1 MREGS
6 RPPDAPAAPAG
17 AGQADGDA
25 GDVHA
30 LRERISALCAASVR
44 ISASLDLPTLLGEIV
59 DSARALTGARY
70 GAVTTVDA
78 DGQLQD
84 FVTRGT
90 NEAEHRRLLEWP
102 DGPRLFQ
109 RLRDLP
115 GPIRLA
121 DLPSHLS
128 ALGLDGD
135 GLLPY
140 RTFQGTPMRHLGE
153 HVGSFWLAEKAGGA
167 GFTADDEELLVL
179 FAAQAAVAI
188 ANARAFRDER
198 RARADLE
205 ALVDTSPV
213 GVAVFDAATG
223 RLVSLNREARRIV
236 ERLRQ
241 PGHTTEDLLDVVT
254 CRRADGRELA
264 LGEFPLATALRSAE
278 TVRAEEIVLSVPDG
292 PSVATL
298 LSATPV
304 RGDAGVETVVI
315 TLQDLAPLEELDR
328 MRADFLGMV
337 SHELRVPLTSIKG
350 ATATVLD
357 ARRAF
362 GVAELVQFFRI
373 VDDQADRMTDLIG
386 DLLDAG
392 SIDAGTLSVDAEP
405 SDAGAL
411 IDAARGAFLA
421 GGTGHDVA
429 IDLPADLPRVMAD
442 RARVV
447 QVLGNLL
454 ANAARHAPPSP
465 IRVTATLDGGHVELS
480 VADEGHGVAPEE
492 LPNLFRK
499 YAGRAPG
506 AGSSGRGLGLA
517 ICKGIVE
524 AHGGRIRAE
533 SAGPG
538 TGTLVA
544 FTLPVADDD
553 SAATP
558 TAGARTPAAG
568 GRARILV
575 VDDDPRT
582 LRFAREALDGAGFD
596 TMATGNFRD
605 LARILDAERP
615 ALVLLDLVLPG
626 SDGVAL
632 MAEVPALAELP
643 VIFISA
649 YGRDE
654 TIARALD
661 AGADDY
667 LVKPF
672 SATELTARV
681 RAALRRRAGPA
692 AFALGELAIDYRGR
706 RATLAG
712 RELGLTA
719 TEHDLLC
726 ALARNA
732 GGVCSYHDLARLVWH
747 RRHVDPKLVRAFV
760 RRLRGKLGDAA
771 AKPVYI
777 LTERGVGYRMATP
790 PDR

>member
-1 MREGS
+1 
-6 RPPDAPAAPAG
+6 
-17 AGQADGDA
+17 
-25 GDVHA
+25 
-30 LRERISALCAASVR
+30 
-44 ISASLDLPTLLGEIV
+44 
-59 DSARALTGARY
+59 
-70 GAVTTVDA
+70 
-78 DGQLQD
+78 
-84 FVTRGT
+84 
-90 NEAEHRRLLEWP
+90 
-102 DGPRLFQ
+102 
-109 RLRDLP
+109 
-115 GPIRLA
+115 
-121 DLPSHLS
+121 
-128 ALGLDGD
+128 
-135 GLLPY
+135 
-140 RTFQGTPMRHLGE
+140 MRHLGQ
-153 HVGSFWLAEKAGGA
+153 HVGSFWLAEKAGPA

-213 GVAVFDAATG
+213 GVVVFDAATA
-223 RLVSLNREARRIV
+223 RPVSLNREARRIV

-241 PGHTTEDLLDVVT
+241 PGRTTEDLLDVVT
-254 CRRADGRELA
+254 CRRADGSELA
-264 LGEFPLATALRSAE
+264 LGAFPLATVLQSAE
-278 TVRAEEIVLSVPDG
+278 RVRAEEIVLSVPDG
-292 PSVATL
+292 PSVAAL

-304 RGDAGVETVVI
+304 GGDGGIETVVV

-350 ATATVLD
+350 ATATVLG

-362 GVAELVQFFRI
+362 RAAELVQFFRI

-429 IDLPADLPRVMAD
+429 IDLPPDLPRVMAD

-465 IRVTATLDGGHVELS
+465 IRVAAALDGGHVELS
-480 VADEGHGVAPEE
+480 VADEGRGVAPEE

-544 FTLPVADDD
+544 FTLPVADDAP
-553 SAATP
+553 AALP
-558 TAGARTPAAG
+558 AAARTPADG
-568 GRARILV
+568 GRARVLV

-615 ALVLLDLVLPG
+615 ALVLLDLLLPG
-626 SDGVAL
+626 SDGIEL
-632 MAEVPALAELP
+632 MAQVPALAELP

-649 YGRDE
+649 YDRDRDGR
-654 TIARALD
+654 
-661 AGADDY
+661 AGARRRRRRLPGQAVLGDRADG
-667 LVKPF
+667 
-672 SATELTARV
+672 AGARGAAAAGGAGPV
-681 RAALRRRAGPA
+681 RARRAGHRLPRPPRHARRPQAGPHRHGARPA
-692 AFALGELAIDYRGR
+692 
-706 RATLAG
+706 
-712 RELGLTA
+712 
-719 TEHDLLC
+719 
-726 ALARNA
+726 
-732 GGVCSYHDLARLVWH
+732 
-747 RRHVDPKLVRAFV
+747 VRAGPQ
-760 RRLRGKLGDAA
+760 RRRRVLLRRPGAPRLA
-771 AKPVYI
+771 PQ
-777 LTERGVGYRMATP
+777 
-790 PDR
+790 